1 MYVDGHCPHYSWEHS
16 FDLAPS
22 ATCVI
27 AVLLDE
33 LRADAKP
40 GGKQSAKGNKRDN
53 ISPVTG
59 KPRGPILAP
68 TSHALPL
75 PACVVAG
82 LVLPAKD
89 AFTLA
94 PEATAQHMQPGGKLH
109 FAFLEENRG
118 EAEELLLEQQR
129 QAEEAAEAAAAAEA
143 AEREGEDDEEEEE
156 DEDDAAFEKYS
167 NQKPRRS
174 QRGLISSRYSELLA
188 AGDHCL
194 RMRAASYALSNWR
207 QAPHGWRSIVGKG
220 RRTRGEALKCPCR
233 RSRRSLP
240 SRQLIG

>member
-40 GGKQSAKGNKRDN
+40 GGKQTAKGNKKDN

-94 PEATAQHMQPGGKLH
+94 PEATAQHMQVSASTLPFLHLSLPLH
-109 FAFLEENRG
+109 F
-118 EAEELLLEQQR
+118 
-129 QAEEAAEAAAAAEA
+129 
-143 AEREGEDDEEEEE
+143 
-156 DEDDAAFEKYS
+156 
-167 NQKPRRS
+167 
-174 QRGLISSRYSELLA
+174 
-188 AGDHCL
+188 
-194 RMRAASYALSNWR
+194 
-207 QAPHGWRSIVGKG
+207 
-220 RRTRGEALKCPCR
+220 
-233 RSRRSLP
+233 
-240 SRQLIG
+240 LIGEKSLEN

>member
-143 AEREGEDDEEEEE
+143 AER
-156 DEDDAAFEKYS
+156 
-167 NQKPRRS
+167 RR
-174 QRGLISSRYSELLA
+174 RVMMMM
-188 AGDHCL
+188 
-194 RMRAASYALSNWR
+194 MRR
-207 QAPHGWRSIVGKG
+207 R
-220 RRTRGEALKCPCR
+220 RRTRTTR
-233 RSRRSLP
+233 P
-240 SRQLIG
+240 SRNTATRSHAAHSAVLSAHATLSS